1 MRRNSNLEKFE
12 ETIFLAK
19 EKFFSNDELGK
30 VYLLYSNLFLSFLSP
45 EPLVNACHL
54 SIHQD
59 MFSEKD

>member
-1 MRRNSNLEKFE
+1 MRKNSNLEKFE

-19 EKFFSNDELGK
+19 EKFFSSDELGK
-30 VYLLYSNLFLSFLSP
+30 VYLLYSNLFLSFFSP
-45 EPLVNACHL
+45 EPLDNASHL